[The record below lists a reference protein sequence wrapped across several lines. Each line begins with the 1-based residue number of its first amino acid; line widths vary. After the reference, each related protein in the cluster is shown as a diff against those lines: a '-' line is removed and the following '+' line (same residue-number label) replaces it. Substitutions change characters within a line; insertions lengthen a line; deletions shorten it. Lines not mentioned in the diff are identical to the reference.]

1 MSIVQRYHV
10 RDGADLGHLLE
21 EIERRLVLERES
33 RRTSARVV
41 YDTFDWRLFNE
52 GTVFEVETEPEANA
66 VWRSFASGEVL
77 GRFPGRVTPRF
88 ADDLPDAPSR
98 ERLAALIE
106 MRALLPL
113 ATITSTRTVLRVL
126 GDEAKTIGRVVVD
139 EASLSGGPEPRT
151 ALPAVIEVVS
161 VRGYEKELAAVDDLL
176 GAQVLLQPVT
186 DDVAI
191 QAVRAVGYR
200 PGSYRSK
207 LKVSLDPSVPAW
219 QAWVDVLEVLH
230 ATMVENEPGV
240 RDDTDSEFLH
250 DFRVAVRRTR
260 SVLGQAKGVLP
271 PDALA
276 EFRAEFAWLGG
287 VTGPTRDF
295 DVFLLSVPEFVAVL
309 PPDRRQDLEPF
320 RDFLVRQQ
328 AVSHRQLVAELDTER
343 YATLLRR
350 WAAFLA
356 GPGLDAAD
364 LDAETVPL
372 AHRPPAA
379 VVARR
384 IHKAHRRLLRDGR
397 SIHEDSE
404 PEALHDLR
412 KDAKKLR
419 YLFECFGS
427 LLDPDG
433 VASVVRDLKALQEV
447 LGEYQDCQVQIG
459 SLEEFGQQ
467 MLDQGG
473 APASAL
479 LAMGALVDQLAERER
494 VARAGFHERFDA
506 FDAKSVRRTVRQM
519 VAAVS
524 DDEGSVDRPD
534 PIDVQEVP
542 AP

>member
-10 RDGADLGHLLE
+10 RDGADLGHLLA

-33 RRTSARVV
+33 SRTSARVV

-52 GTVFEVETEPEANA
+52 GTVFEVETEPEPNA

-77 GRFPGRVTPRF
+77 GRFPGRLTPRF
-88 ADDLPDAPSR
+88 ADDLPETPATA
-98 ERLAALIE
+98 RLADLIE

-113 ATITSTRTVLRVL
+113 ATIISTRTVLRVL

-139 EASLSGGPEPRT
+139 EASLEGGPESRP

-161 VRGYEKELAAVDDLL
+161 VRGYEKELAVVNDLL
-176 GAQVLLQPVT
+176 EAQVLLEPVT
-186 DDVAI
+186 DDIAI

-200 PGSYRSK
+200 PGSYSSK
-207 LKVSLDPSVPAW
+207 LKLSLDPSVPAW
-219 QAWVDVLEVLH
+219 QAWIEVLKVLH
-230 ATMVENEPGV
+230 ATMLENEAGV

-250 DFRVAVRRTR
+250 DYRVAVRRTR

-271 PDALA
+271 PDALD

-295 DVFLLSVPEFVAVL
+295 DVFLLSVPEFQAAL
-309 PPDRRQDLEPF
+309 PAERRQDLEPF

-328 AVSHRQLVAELDTER
+328 EIAQRQLVAELDTER

-350 WAAFLA
+350 WAAFLDD
-356 GPGLDAAD
+356 PGLDD
-364 LDAETVPL
+364 LDAEAVPL
-372 AHRPPAA
+372 AHRPPAS

-397 SIHEDSE
+397 SVHEGSE

-433 VASVVRDLKALQEV
+433 VAAVVRDLKALQDV

-494 VARAGFHERFDA
+494 VARIGFHERFDA
-506 FDAKSVRRTVRQM
+506 FDAKHVRKTVRQM